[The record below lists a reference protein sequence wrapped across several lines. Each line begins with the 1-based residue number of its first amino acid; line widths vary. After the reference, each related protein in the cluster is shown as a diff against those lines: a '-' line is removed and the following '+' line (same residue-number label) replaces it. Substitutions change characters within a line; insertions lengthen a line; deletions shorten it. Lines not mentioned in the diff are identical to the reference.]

1 VQGVH
6 PVLTVGVDDA
16 VVESD
21 LRAGVLVCPV
31 AGCGGWLAPWGWA
44 RKRVVRGLVEPL
56 RPRRSR
62 CASAAG
68 CGATHVLLP
77 ASVLLR
83 RADAVDVIGAGLL
96 AAAGGLGHRRVA
108 EEVERPV
115 STVRGWL
122 ARTVRVADRVLAVC
136 GVVAAGF
143 GVEFVP
149 PAPVTGPVAA
159 VVEML
164 GALGRAAGRRLGGSR
179 SPWRLAALVTGGR
192 LLAPGGPDL
201 VVAVRD
207 PINTTSRLGGRVRSR

>member
-1 VQGVH
+1 
-6 PVLTVGVDDA
+6 VLTVGVDGA
-16 VVESD
+16 AVESD

-31 AGCGGWLAPWGWA
+31 PGCGARLAPWGWA
-44 RKRVVRGLVEPL
+44 RARVVRGLEGRL

-62 CASAAG
+62 CASASG

-108 EEVERPV
+108 AEVGRPV

-122 ARTVRVADRVLAVC
+122 ARITRGADRVLAVC
-136 GVVAAGF
+136 AAVLAGL
-143 GVEFVP
+143 GSQFVP
-149 PAPVTGPVAA
+149 PAPAPVGVVAV
-159 VVEML
+159 VVEMA

-179 SPWRLAALVTGGR
+179 SPWRLVAVVTSGR
-192 LLAPGGPDL
+192 LLAPQGPDL
-201 VVAVRD
+201 PVAVVD
-207 PINTTSRLGGRVRSR
+207 PVNTSSHLGGRAGGR

>member
-1 VQGVH
+1 
-6 PVLTVGVDDA
+6 VLTVGVDDE

-21 LRAGVLVCPV
+21 LRAGVLVCPLP
-31 AGCGGWLAPWGWA
+31 GCGGRLAPWGWA
-44 RKRVVRGLVEPL
+44 RSRLIRGVAERL

-62 CASAAG
+62 CSATG
-68 CGATHVLLP
+68 CEATHVLLP
-77 ASVLLR
+77 ANVLLR

-96 AAAGGLGHRRVA
+96 AAAGGLGQRRVA
-108 EEVERPV
+108 AEVGRPV

-122 ARTVRVADRVLAVC
+122 ARLTGVADRVLVVC
-136 GVVAAGF
+136 GAVAAGF

-149 PAPVTGPVAA
+149 PAPAAGPVAA

-164 GALGRAAGRRLGGSR
+164 GALGRAAGVRLGGSR

-201 VVAVRD
+201 VTAVAD
-207 PINTTSRLGGRVRSR
+207 PINTNSRLGGRAGGR